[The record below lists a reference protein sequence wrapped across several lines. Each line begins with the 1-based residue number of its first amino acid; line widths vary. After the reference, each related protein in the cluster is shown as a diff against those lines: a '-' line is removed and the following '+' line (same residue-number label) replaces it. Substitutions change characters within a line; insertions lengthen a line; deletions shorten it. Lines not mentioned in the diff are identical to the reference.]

1 MCSTVRPRQPGGMAD
16 LTHTRAGEHD
26 IRSMGAVVAA
36 GVVLVALLVAAAG
49 VLGAI
54 VDVAGWAMGGK

>member
-1 MCSTVRPRQPGGMAD
+1 MCSPMSRGQPCGMAD
-16 LTHTRAGEHD
+16 LTHSRADEHD

-49 VLGAI
+49 VLGAV
-54 VDVAGWAMGGK
+54 VDLASWAVGSQ